1 MQNWMQNLIKASHL
15 RFLMTLSQQIDRM
28 TDRVGSWTTWL
39 VLATI
44 GVGFYNVIARR
55 LGREFGWKLSSNA
68 LIELQWYLFSL
79 MFFCGFA
86 YILKHAE
93 NVRVDFLYSTWT
105 EKRRAWVDLIGTVF
119 FLIPFCILGL
129 CVTIDPVLDAWGY
142 LPDGSWGNWEMSPD
156 ADGLP
161 RAPIKTMILFA
172 FGLLLAQAVSQA
184 IKYLAILKGYATAAE
199 ILQPDVEKLPL
210 A

>member
-1 MQNWMQNLIKASHL
+1 M
-15 RFLMTLSQQIDRM
+15 
-28 TDRVGSWTTWL
+28 
-39 VLATI
+39 
-44 GVGFYNVIARR
+44 
-55 LGREFGWKLSSNA
+55 
-68 LIELQWYLFSL
+68 
-79 MFFCGFA
+79 
-86 YILKHAE
+86 
-93 NVRVDFLYSTWT
+93 
-105 EKRRAWVDLIGTVF
+105 DLIGTVF

-142 LPDGSWGNWEMSPD
+142 LPDGIWGSWEWSPD

-184 IKYLAILKGYATAAE
+184 IKYVAILKGYATAAE

-210 A
+210 E